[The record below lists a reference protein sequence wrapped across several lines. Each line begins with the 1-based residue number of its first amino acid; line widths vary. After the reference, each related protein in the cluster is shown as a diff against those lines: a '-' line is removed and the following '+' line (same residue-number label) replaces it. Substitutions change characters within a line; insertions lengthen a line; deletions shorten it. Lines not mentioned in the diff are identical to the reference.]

1 MKTKN
6 IKQMKVT
13 VQQHLE
19 ADAVMQGEYWQRD
32 NNAVGGRGC
41 FIGCLAHDADTRVLE
56 RQYGIPRV
64 FSRIAEAI
72 FERLP
77 IYEAKQFFRDIPEA
91 IGRDGRDLTLVPW
104 QFFNQVGKELPD
116 LEEADKKNLE
126 ILEQLAE
133 GDDVGVDEQSDKDR
147 GSSVSSSALSAMC
160 QASVYE
166 GSAGTATDL
175 HAHLIA
181 NEKSDYTTARAQAT
195 ERQRDTLLRLLR
207 EAVGPQVPAR
217 G

>member
-1 MKTKN
+1 MKSKN

-64 FSRIAEAI
+64 LSRIAEAI

-77 IYEAKQFFRDIPEA
+77 IHEAKQFFRDIPEA

-104 QFFNQVGKELPD
+104 QFFNLAAKQLPGLIED
-116 LEEADKKNLE
+116 DKANLE
-126 ILEQLAE
+126 LLEQLAE
-133 GDDVGVDEQSDKDR
+133 GDDVDDQRISDPLGLMPSIALSTMCR
-147 GSSVSSSALSAMC
+147 ASVS
-160 QASVYE
+160 E

-181 NEKSDYTTARAQAT
+181 NEKSEYTTARTQAA
-195 ERQRDTLLRLLR
+195 EQQRDTLLQLLR
-207 EAVGPQVPAR
+207 EAVGPQVPATS
-217 G
+217 